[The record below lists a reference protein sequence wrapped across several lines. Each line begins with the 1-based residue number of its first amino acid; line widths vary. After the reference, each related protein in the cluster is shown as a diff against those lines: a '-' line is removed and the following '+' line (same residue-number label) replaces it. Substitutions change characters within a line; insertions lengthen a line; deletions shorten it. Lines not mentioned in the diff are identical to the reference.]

1 VHYENFLILIA
12 QLPTNILTH
21 KRIAMEKNSRL
32 LTVSESAKGDPKILL
47 TGVWV
52 NDWGFTIGDR
62 ISVTKTDRNEIT
74 IKLDTP
80 SAQWKEI
87 RRKKLLQ
94 NHLMAAESEIDYH
107 RSKYPNLYD
116 EKFPAKK

>member
-1 VHYENFLILIA
+1 
-12 QLPTNILTH
+12 
-21 KRIAMEKNSRL
+21 MEKNSRL

-52 NDWGFTIGDR
+52 SDWGFTIGDR
-62 ISVTKTDRNEIT
+62 ISVTKTKSREIV

-80 SAQWKEI
+80 SSKWMAMK
-87 RRKKLLQ
+87 RKKQLENQLS
-94 NHLMAAESEIDYH
+94 AAENEIDYH

-116 EKFPAKK
+116 ERFPTNK

>member
-1 VHYENFLILIA
+1 MKLFYFIA
-12 QLPTNILTH
+12 QLATNILTH

-62 ISVTKTDRNEIT
+62 ISVTKTGTREIV

-80 SAQWKEI
+80 ALKWMEM
-87 RRKKLLQ
+87 RRKKELQ
-94 NHLMAAESEIDYH
+94 NQLIAAEDELNYH
-107 RSKYPNLYD
+107 RSTHPDLYD
-116 EKFPAKK
+116 NRLPNNK